1 MVTAGLIVRLDA
13 KAGKNEAVAEFLA
26 GALPLVDQEPET
38 LAWFAFQVGQSS
50 FAIVDVFPDEEGRL
64 AHLAGPVAAALLE
77 KAGELFARPPR
88 IERVTVLAAKL
99 PDPGG
104 RER

>member
-1 MVTAGLIVRLDA
+1 LIVRLDA
-13 KAGKNEAVAEFLA
+13 KSGKEEAVAAFLA
-26 GALPLVDQEPET
+26 GALPFVEQEPET
-38 LAWFAFQVGQSS
+38 LAWFAFKLGESS
-50 FAIVDVFPDEEGRL
+50 FAIVDVFPDEQGRL

-77 KAGELFARPPR
+77 KAGELFLRPPQ

-99 PDPGG
+99 PGERG